1 MAGKDINYGQYLP
14 DVGAPDKG
22 RAGETLISAA
32 QSQGEAIKIGGKA
45 KADSLTF
52 LGTTALDAAKGKL
65 LADESKDIKAELDKL
80 ENNPTGAQQKAV
92 NATIQQ
98 TKDNIAANDMLMGD
112 GWSTGQATDG
122 VPQPFVQEASRL
134 IAAQSQGMLS
144 RDEVLN
150 RMGAI
155 VKKYSAMM
163 PGAAA
168 EFRKV
173 GADMTGIDRLDVYG
187 IHKALTTQSAAEK
200 AAERQAAL
208 TNQAIGEIMKENGYI
223 NPSQVTGADVQR
235 HMQRAQ
241 FRTFAEDTKAKI
253 DNQQLMAGQADEEW
267 GKYIAAVSADQLGA
281 LQQKVLQLSQL
292 RSSGKTEE
300 ADAASR
306 QLGTDLDSI
315 GLKLVAEIG
324 QLGKAKNPMSAGAI
338 EKAQA
343 KIRNDV
349 KDWQEALKNA
359 DGRDLLKKMAE
370 NTKTRVDLFASQVEL
385 ANPYITALNRLKF
398 QPSELFT
405 LYMTTATTPKGKEAF
420 EKRWGSQ
427 LGDAFAQVLKN
438 PIPHVNIMAAIA
450 EGKPVDLNQVRAT
463 DPALAQVA
471 AVDVIENIKSW
482 AKDTD
487 QSPEKKKAFVNH
499 IIQFDKNTNLGSA
512 RDFKVASDLLND
524 ADVQNRIKE
533 LTPEQKAI
541 ALTPIVQSAE
551 INIKSRS
558 DQLADAIAKYND
570 PALSVIA
577 KQGHRLVLKSDPNTG
592 LFKVEIDS
600 SKAKPVAS
608 GAGFFSNDDPNKPA
622 GMGVGLALGRNLKST
637 NLQNSSLSALKNE
650 NYQNAQAAADKLNEG
665 VALFV
670 TAGRMLDPT
679 RMTKDVLMDIRT
691 NFGATRRKD
700 LLTGTPKA
708 DKPDASSSTDY
719 SPEEYLGALEAA
731 ERSGDTAVSPKGA
744 AGRYQLMPETA
755 ARYGLKV
762 DPEAGIDER
771 LDVEKAKKAATG
783 YIADLSKMFN
793 KDIAKVGAG
802 YNAGEGSV
810 QRAVEKAI
818 KLNVPDQWFAFLP
831 KPEETVPYMQRFTG
845 HLKNLRKQQ

>member
-187 IHKALTTQSAAEK
+187 IHKVLTTQSAAEK
-200 AAERQAAL
+200 NAERQAAL

-267 GKYIAAVSADQLGA
+267 GKYIAALSADRLGA
-281 LQQKVLQLSQL
+281 LQQKVGQLSQL
-292 RSSGKTEE
+292 RASGKTED

-306 QLGTDLDSI
+306 ELGAAIDSI
-315 GLKLVAEIG
+315 GLELTAEIG
-324 QLGKAKNPMSAGAI
+324 KLGKAKNPMSVGAI

-343 KIRNDV
+343 KIRNDT
-349 KDWQEALKNA
+349 KEWQEAIKNA
-359 DGRDLLKKMAE
+359 DGRDLLKKMAD
-370 NTKTRVDLFASQVEL
+370 NAKTRVDLFAAQVEM
-385 ANPYITALNRLKF
+385 ANPYITALNKLKF
-398 QPSELFT
+398 QPSELFQM
-405 LYMTTATTPKGKEAF
+405 YVDTANTPNGKEAF
-420 EKRWGSQ
+420 DKKWGTG

-438 PIPHVNIMAAIA
+438 PVPHANIMAAIA

-482 AKDTD
+482 AKDTN
-487 QSPEKKKAFVNH
+487 QSPEKKKAFVNN
-499 IIQFDKNTNLGSA
+499 IIQFDKNTNLGSV

-533 LTPEQKAI
+533 LSPEQKGI
-541 ALTPIVQSAE
+541 ALTPIIQSAE

-558 DQLADAIAKYND
+558 DQLIDAIAKYND

-600 SKAKPVAS
+600 SNAKPVTG
-608 GAGFFSNDDPNKPA
+608 GAGFFSNNDPNKPA
-622 GMGVGLALGRNLKST
+622 GVGVGLAGRLLGRSLEPT
-637 NLQNSSLSALKNE
+637 ALQNSALSVLKNE

-670 TAGRMLDPT
+670 TAGRMLDPKL
-679 RMTKDVLMDIRT
+679 MTNDVLMDIRT
-691 NFGATRRKD
+691 NFGATERKA
-700 LLTGTPKA
+700 LLTG
-708 DKPDASSSTDY
+708 KPTLTKSNDAPTTELD
-719 SPEEYLGALEAA
+719 PNKLLGAVVAG

-744 AGRYQLMPETA
+744 AGRHQFMPDTA
-755 ARYGLKV
+755 AKYGLNIDSK
-762 DPEAGIDER
+762 AGIDER
-771 LDVEKAKKAATG
+771 LDPEKSGKAALA
-783 YIADLSKMFN
+783 YLADLSKLFN
-793 KDIAKVGAG
+793 GDMAKVAAG
-802 YNAGEGSV
+802 YNAGEGAV
-810 QRAVEKAI
+810 KRAVEKAT
-818 KLNVPDQWFAFLP
+818 KFGVPDQWFAFLP
-831 KPEETVPYMQRFTG
+831 KPEETVPYINRFIK
-845 HLKNLRKQQ
+845 HLNDK